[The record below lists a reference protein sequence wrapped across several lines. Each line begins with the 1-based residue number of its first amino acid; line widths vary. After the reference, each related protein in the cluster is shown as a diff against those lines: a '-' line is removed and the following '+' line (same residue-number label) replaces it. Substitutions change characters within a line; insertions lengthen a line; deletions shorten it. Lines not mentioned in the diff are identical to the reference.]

1 MLDNYQ
7 VDLSCLAD
15 ILCLQC
21 LAAEILDIKV
31 YIMQMA
37 NPYLNIGCLGYCR
50 ECIVHNA
57 DGQSRGV
64 KVAPL
69 ARQVTGDPLSFE
81 HVQLTKKSNLAQ
93 VAQLDIVQVVQL
105 DIVQVV

>member
-1 MLDNYQ
+1 MQKMLDYDQ

-21 LAAEILDIKV
+21 LASDILDI
-31 YIMQMA
+31 
-37 NPYLNIGCLGYCR
+37 GYWS
-50 ECIVHNA
+50 VHNA

-81 HVQLTKKSNLAQ
+81 FEHVQLKKE
-93 VAQLDIVQVVQL
+93 
-105 DIVQVV
+105 

>member
-1 MLDNYQ
+1 MQKMLDNYQ
-7 VDLSCLAD
+7 VDFSCLAD

-21 LAAEILDIKV
+21 LAAEILDIGV
-31 YIMQMA
+31 YIVQMA

-50 ECIVHNA
+50 VCIVHNA

-69 ARQVTGDPLSFE
+69 ARQVTGDSLSFE
-81 HVQLTKKSNLAQ
+81 HVQLKKK
-93 VAQLDIVQVVQL
+93 
-105 DIVQVV
+105 

>member
-1 MLDNYQ
+1 MD
-7 VDLSCLAD
+7 V
-15 ILCLQC
+15 
-21 LAAEILDIKV
+21 LDIV
-31 YIMQMA
+31 ESAYFIMQMA
-37 NPYLNIGCLGYCR
+37 NSYSDIGCLGYCR

-81 HVQLTKKSNLAQ
+81 HVQLKKSNLAQ
-93 VAQLDIVQVVQL
+93 VAQLNIVVAQFDIVQVV
-105 DIVQVV
+105 